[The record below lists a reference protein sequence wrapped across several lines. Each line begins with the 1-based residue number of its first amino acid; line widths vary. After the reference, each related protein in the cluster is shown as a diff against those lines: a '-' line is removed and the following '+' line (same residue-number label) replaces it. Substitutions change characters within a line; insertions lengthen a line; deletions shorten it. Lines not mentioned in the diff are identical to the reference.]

1 MRCLIPGSHRE
12 RLRNADKG
20 KLRPYESTQSAAQ
33 ALFCEQLVGY
43 EAEAARGIGQQTLLD
58 IQPLRGIRQ
67 DAGKA
72 ADSGGLRMVRREVG
86 LVDGKTAQT
95 IHSAVRADHG
105 DAQQYRLLCGTG
117 QGDELCGAAAALYG
131 RGRFFQML
139 RKAGEARQVKF
150 LRPLPVGHHLM
161 PPPDVRHAAIEE
173 QVAGGVLGV
182 AALHIQSGVGIHGGI
197 RAERDIEQGKRAGA
211 IRLPRILAQRLQHG
225 LLQGAHGGYVSVE
238 RGKVRG
244 LLLNEVC
251 HILRK
256 MDAHDRDIPPQGGH
270 IRAKGPH
277 LEGQG
282 LFRFSP
288 WAFELPKQKQ
298 GDKQHR
304 QQQKRQCA
312 HV

>member
-1 MRCLIPGSHRE
+1 M
-12 RLRNADKG
+12 
-20 KLRPYESTQSAAQ
+20 Q
-33 ALFCEQLVGY
+33 ALFFQQLIRHKTEVV
-43 EAEAARGIGQQTLLD
+43 RGIGQKPSLN
-58 IQPLRGIRQ
+58 IQPRRSVRQ
-67 DAGKA
+67 NTGKA
-72 ADSGGLRMVRREVG
+72 ANAGRLRVVRREVG
-86 LVDGKTAQT
+86 LIDGKAAQT
-95 IHSAVRADHG
+95 VHRAIRADQG
-105 DAQQYRLLCGTG
+105 DGQQYRLLCGTG
-117 QGDELCGAAAALYG
+117 QGDELCGAAAMLYG
-131 RGRFFQML
+131 CGRFFQML

-197 RAERDIEQGKRAGA
+197 RAERDIEQDKRAGA